1 MKNINSSKK
10 ISIIC
15 YCGSILIFLA
25 IGLLGVFLPE
35 SSYFLTCF
43 YTVMPL
49 TILITSFIIS
59 IKKGYLYWF
68 YPVFVGFLGI
78 LIPFLLTNT
87 FYMLDLF
94 FAFVPALIGLIIG
107 LIIRFIIKKYETK
120 YSYEQN
126 KKSS

>member
-1 MKNINSSKK
+1 MKSINSSKK

-15 YCGSILIFLA
+15 YCVSVLIFLA
-25 IGLLGVFLPE
+25 IALLGVFFPE

-49 TILITSFIIS
+49 TTLITSFIIS
-59 IKKGYLYWF
+59 IKKGYLFWF
-68 YPVFVGFLGI
+68 YSVFVGFWGI

-94 FAFVPALIGLIIG
+94 LAFFPALIGLIIG
-107 LIIRFIIKKYETK
+107 LIIRFIIKKYEIK
-120 YSYEQN
+120 
-126 KKSS
+126 